1 MVGKRGNR
9 PQDATGRVKVSLNLS
24 FMFLSIYKGRDGGS
38 VYSRAHSFL
47 HVLDPSDANLM
58 INAEAFLSAENPRDP
73 ANR

>member
-1 MVGKRGNR
+1 
-9 PQDATGRVKVSLNLS
+9 
-24 FMFLSIYKGRDGGS
+24 